1 MGMTSEAFC
10 QLLLSGKA
18 TNHGELLHNHALRAQ
33 RVKAQINSGF
43 HTPEELRKL
52 MAELIG
58 KDVPD
63 DFSLFP
69 PIYSDFGLNITLGKG
84 VFVNSDCHFQ
94 DHGGVT
100 LGDGTLVGP
109 KVVFATL
116 NHLTDPNKRHTMIP
130 KPIILGKNVLV
141 GASAIFLPGVTVG
154 DGAIVA
160 AGAVVN
166 HDVPARTIVG
176 GVPARVLKTIE

>member
-1 MGMTSEAFC
+1 MR
-10 QLLLSGKA
+10 A
-18 TNHGELLHNHALRAQ
+18 TAGGTTLIPSLAKLR
-33 RVKAQINSGF
+33 
-43 HTPEELRKL
+43 
-52 MAELIG
+52 
-58 KDVPD
+58 
-63 DFSLFP
+63 
-69 PIYSDFGLNITLGKG
+69 
-84 VFVNSDCHFQ
+84 
-94 DHGGVT
+94 
-100 LGDGTLVGP
+100 LVGP

-130 KPIILGKNVLV
+130 KPIILGKNVWV
-141 GASAIFLPGVTVG
+141 GASAVFLPGVTVG